1 MAIGQRI
8 KFFRKRKGM
17 TQKQL
22 GELLGFKGRTSD
34 VRMAQYESE
43 ARVPKQDLVNMMADI
58 LGVAP
63 KALTV
68 PDIDTHFGLLHTLF
82 ALEDIYGLKISEK
95 DGEICLSLDHDITP
109 LLSDVDTMLRAWQKQ
124 STMLENGEISREEY
138 DEWRYTY
145 PKQET
150 FQYKMKQ
157 RKKNNQST
165 DK

>member
-95 DGEICLSLDHDITP
+95 EGEVCLSLDHDITP
-109 LLSDVDTMLRAWQKQ
+109 LLSEVDKMLRAWQKQ
-124 STMLENGEISREEY
+124 SAMLENCEISREEY

-150 FQYKMKQ
+150 YQYKMKQ
-157 RKKNNQST
+157 RKKQ
-165 DK
+165 

>member
-68 PDIDTHFGLLHTLF
+68 PDIDTHLGLLHTLF

-95 DGEICLSLDHDITP
+95 EGEVCLSLDHDITP

-124 STMLENGEISREEY
+124 SAMLESGEISRDEY

-150 FQYKMKQ
+150 FQHKMKQ
-157 RKKNNQST
+157 HKKNDQNT
-165 DK
+165 GK

>member
-82 ALEDIYGLKISEK
+82 AMEDMYGLKISEK
-95 DGEICLSLDHDITP
+95 EGEVCLSLDHDITP
-109 LLSDVDTMLRAWQKQ
+109 LLSDVGTILRAWQKR
-124 STMLENGEISREEY
+124 SAILENVEIIREEY

-150 FQYKMKQ
+150 YQYKMKQ
-157 RKKNNQST
+157 RKKSDQDT

>member
-43 ARVPKQDLVNMMADI
+43 ARVPKHDLVVMMADI
-58 LGVAP
+58 LDVSP

-68 PDIDTHFGLLHTLF
+68 PDIDTHSGLLHTLF

-95 DGEICLSLDHDITP
+95 EGEICLSLDHSITP
-109 LLSDVDTMLRAWQKQ
+109 IISDVNTMLRAWQKQ
-124 STMLENGEISREEY
+124 AAMLEKGEISREEY

-150 FQYKMKQ
+150 FQYKMKIQ
-157 RKKNNQST
+157 KENKKNSE
-165 DK
+165 K

>member
-43 ARVPKQDLVNMMADI
+43 ARIPKHDLVVMMADF

-63 KALTV
+63 QALTV

-95 DGEICLSLDHDITP
+95 EGEVCLSLDHSISP

-124 STMLENGEISREEY
+124 SAMLENGEISREEY

-150 FQYKMKQ
+150 YQYKMKH
-157 RKKNNQST
+157 RKKNNQQT

>member
-95 DGEICLSLDHDITP
+95 EGEVCLSLDHDITP

-124 STMLENGEISREEY
+124 SAMLESGEISREEY

-157 RKKNNQST
+157 RKKNSQST

>member
-82 ALEDIYGLKISEK
+82 ALEDIYGFKISEK
-95 DGEICLSLDHDITP
+95 EGEVCLSLDHDITP

-124 STMLENGEISREEY
+124 SAMLENGEISREEY

-150 FQYKMKQ
+150 YQYKMKQ

>member
-124 STMLENGEISREEY
+124 SAMLENGEISREEY

>member
-95 DGEICLSLDHDITP
+95 EGEICLSLDHDITP

-124 STMLENGEISREEY
+124 SAMLENGEISRKEY

>member
-95 DGEICLSLDHDITP
+95 AGEICLSLDHDITP

-124 STMLENGEISREEY
+124 SAMLENGEISREEY

>member
-95 DGEICLSLDHDITP
+95 EGEVCLSLDHDITP

-124 STMLENGEISREEY
+124 SAMLESGEISREEY

-150 FQYKMKQ
+150 YQYKIKQ

>member
-22 GELLGFKGRTSD
+22 GEQLGFLGRTSD

-43 ARVPKQDLVNMMADI
+43 ARVPKHDLVVMMADI

-68 PDIDTHFGLLHTLF
+68 PDIDTHLGLLHTLF
-82 ALEDIYGLKISEK
+82 ALEDMYGLKISEK
-95 DGEICLSLDHDITP
+95 EGELCLSLDHTVTP
-109 LLSDVDTMLRAWQKQ
+109 LSSETEQMLRSWQKQ
-124 STMLENGEISREEY
+124 AAMLENGKISKEQY
-138 DEWRYTY
+138 DEWRYSY

-150 FQYKMKQ
+150 YQYK
-157 RKKNNQST
+157 KKMQKENKNS
-165 DK
+165 DN

>member
-95 DGEICLSLDHDITP
+95 EGEVCLTLDHDITP

-124 STMLENGEISREEY
+124 SAMLENGEISREEY

-157 RKKNNQST
+157 CKKNNQST

>member
-22 GELLGFKGRTSD
+22 GELLGFKERTSD
-34 VRMAQYESE
+34 VPMAQYESE
-43 ARVPKQDLVNMMADI
+43 ARVPKQNLVNMMADI

-95 DGEICLSLDHDITP
+95 EGEVCLSLDHDITP

-124 STMLENGEISREEY
+124 SAMLESGEISREEY

-145 PKQET
+145 PKQEIY
-150 FQYKMKQ
+150 QHKAKQ
-157 RKKNNQST
+157 HKKQ
-165 DK
+165 

>member
-68 PDIDTHFGLLHTLF
+68 PDIDTHFGLLHTQ
-82 ALEDIYGLKISEK
+82 IG
-95 DGEICLSLDHDITP
+95 
-109 LLSDVDTMLRAWQKQ
+109 RA
-124 STMLENGEISREEY
+124 SCRE
-138 DEWRYTY
+138 RV
-145 PKQET
+145 
-150 FQYKMKQ
+150 
-157 RKKNNQST
+157 
-165 DK
+165 

>member
-95 DGEICLSLDHDITP
+95 EGEVCLSLDHDITP
-109 LLSDVDTMLRAWQKQ
+109 LLSEVDKMLRAWQKQ
-124 STMLENGEISREEY
+124 SAMLENGEISREEY

-150 FQYKMKQ
+150 YQYKMKMQ
-157 RKKNNQST
+157 KEKKKNSDN
-165 DK
+165 

>member
-95 DGEICLSLDHDITP
+95 EGEVCLSLDHDITP
-109 LLSDVDTMLRAWQKQ
+109 LLSDVDTMLE
-124 STMLENGEISREEY
+124 SGEISREEY
-138 DEWRYTY
+138 DEWHYTY

-157 RKKNNQST
+157 RKKHSQSS

>member
-95 DGEICLSLDHDITP
+95 EGEICLSLDHDITP

-124 STMLENGEISREEY
+124 SAMLENGEISREEY
-138 DEWRYTY
+138 DKWRYTY

-157 RKKNNQST
+157 SKRNSQST

>member
-43 ARVPKQDLVNMMADI
+43 ARIPKHDLVVMMADY

-63 KALTV
+63 QALTV
-68 PDIDTHFGLLHTLF
+68 PDIDTHFGLLHNLF

-95 DGEICLSLDHDITP
+95 EGEVCLSLDHSITP

-124 STMLENGEISREEY
+124 SAMLENGDISREEY

-145 PKQET
+145 PKQEIY
-150 FQYKMKQ
+150 QYKTKQ
-157 RKKNNQST
+157 REKNNQQT

>member
-95 DGEICLSLDHDITP
+95 EGEVCLSLDHDITP

-124 STMLENGEISREEY
+124 SAMLESGEISREEY

-157 RKKNNQST
+157 RKKHSQSS

>member
-95 DGEICLSLDHDITP
+95 EGEVCLSLDHDITP

-124 STMLENGEISREEY
+124 SAMLESGEISREEY

-157 RKKNNQST
+157 HKKNNQST

>member
-43 ARVPKQDLVNMMADI
+43 ARVPKHDLVVMMADF

-63 KALTV
+63 QALTV
-68 PDIDTHFGLLHTLF
+68 PDIDTLFGLMHTLF

-95 DGEICLSLDHDITP
+95 DGEICFSLDHSITP
-109 LLSDVDTMLRAWQKQ
+109 IVSSLYSMLQAWQKQ
-124 STMLENGEISREEY
+124 AAMLENGEISREEY

-145 PKQET
+145 PKQDT
-150 FQYKMKQ
+150 FQYKMK
-157 RKKNNQST
+157 RKKEKKNSEE
-165 DK
+165 